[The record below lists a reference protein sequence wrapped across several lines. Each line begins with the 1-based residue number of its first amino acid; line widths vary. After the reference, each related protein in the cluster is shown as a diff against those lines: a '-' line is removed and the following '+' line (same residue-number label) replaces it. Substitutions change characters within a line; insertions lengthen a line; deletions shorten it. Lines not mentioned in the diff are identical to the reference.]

1 MFSKSEIDQLLYR
14 LYQPSEHLL
23 YENNPKRKRYN
34 LQQKGHGI
42 LGVAHV
48 DYVESAW
55 SYPKLKKHKVIS
67 GQVDDRVGV
76 WLLLDILP
84 NYLDFD
90 VLLTTDEEI
99 GRSTAQDVK
108 EDIVYNWTFQF
119 DRRGTDVVDYDLAS
133 DDFRDK
139 FEEES
144 GILFGKGSFSDICFL
159 DESTGSKINVG
170 TGYYGEHKPTAYVD
184 LNDCYSQVQKFLKFA
199 TKYKDTYFEQPEPTY
214 YTPNFTYVK
223 SKVGF
228 SLPDRSVLLDDFD
241 YSEFDSLDKYDDLV

>member
-1 MFSKSEIDQLLYR
+1 MFSKSEIDKLLYR

-23 YENNPKRKRYN
+23 YENNVSRKRYN
-34 LQQKGHGI
+34 LQQKGHDI

-48 DYVESAW
+48 DYVSSAW
-55 SYPKLKKHKVIS
+55 AYPIHKKNRVTC

-84 NYLDFD
+84 QYLDFD

-99 GRSTAQDVK
+99 GQSTAQDVT
-108 EDIVYNWTFQF
+108 EPIIYNWTFQF

-133 DDFRDK
+133 HDFKEK

-144 GILFGKGSFSDICFL
+144 GILFGQGSFSDICFL

-170 TGYYGEHKPTAYVD
+170 TGYYGEHKKSAYVN
-184 LNDCYSQVQKFLKFA
+184 LLECYNQVQKFLKFA
-199 TKYKDTYFEQPEPTY
+199 KKYKDTYFEQPEPTY

-228 SLPDRSVLLDDFD
+228 NLPEKSLLLDEDEVPGYCKFLDD
-241 YSEFDSLDKYDDLV
+241 YDA